1 MLLHAAHWAQEF
13 EDSHPLSGK
22 SNADEDGGARRR
34 DAVGRLVS
42 LGRSLGLHEE
52 CIHDSVQLLDRLSR
66 MGLSSDNLVA
76 SVLGAIALISAKQGD
91 RLPQNPITLFPRASR
106 WAPAG

>member
-1 MLLHAAHWAQEF
+1 MQEF

-22 SNADEDGGARRR
+22 STADEDGGVRRR
-34 DAVGRLVS
+34 DAVGRLVA

-66 MGLSSDNLVA
+66 MGLSSESMGS
-76 SVLGAIALISAKQGD
+76 SVLGAIALISAKQGA
-91 RLPQNPITLFPRASR
+91 RKFCTRFLQTSGF
-106 WAPAG
+106 